1 MATAPPARPKPCR
14 TSASDRQ
21 VTSPTTGKPKEAN
34 TAFVSCSFMAGFSWT
49 GFGKADGLSVSFA
62 AKD

>member
-1 MATAPPARPKPCR
+1 MATAPPARPKPWR

-21 VTSPTTGKPKEAN
+21 VTSSTTGKPKEDS
-34 TAFVSCSFMAGFSWT
+34 TAFVSCSFMADFSCT
-49 GFGKADGLSVSFA
+49 GFGKTGGLSVSFA